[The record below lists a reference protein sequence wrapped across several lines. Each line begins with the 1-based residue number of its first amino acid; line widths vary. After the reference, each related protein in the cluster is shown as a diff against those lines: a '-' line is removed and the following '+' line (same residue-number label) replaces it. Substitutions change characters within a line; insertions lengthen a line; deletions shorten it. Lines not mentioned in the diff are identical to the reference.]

1 MTNKDQWPVPDY
13 NKHDEASFIFVIC
26 PPYSGS
32 TAFSQLFSSSRYVA
46 QLNRK
51 AEGQQL
57 IPGLFQADR
66 WHKDKHVSYESIRA
80 VWLAKYQ
87 QIKRKNASIEWV
99 IEKSP
104 PNMMRLASLQAC
116 FSSNFT
122 IALIRD
128 PYATCASAVYRNVKN
143 IESLSIKER
152 KLCFQRSAQR
162 WVKKST
168 QIQQLIQ
175 EQHIPLIRYE
185 DLCGNTA
192 ASLTTLSLPQKLLE
206 SINIKSELSVKDYP
220 PQALSNKNQQQ
231 LALLQDH
238 DIQAISEVLQNHPK
252 LLLFYGYPLMH

>member
-1 MTNKDQWPVPDY
+1 MAVRYGRGDVKQTTTGFRGPLMVQSLTSAKSKFLSLNTTTFSKYLRKFFEHFQLTNKDQWPVPDY

-168 QIQQLIQ
+168 HL
-175 EQHIPLIRYE
+175 R
-185 DLCGNTA
+185 
-192 ASLTTLSLPQKLLE
+192 SR
-206 SINIKSELSVKDYP
+206 VKTER
-220 PQALSNKNQQQ
+220 LRTRS
-231 LALLQDH
+231 
-238 DIQAISEVLQNHPK
+238 
-252 LLLFYGYPLMH
+252 